1 VTFTEV
7 GAGTV
12 VLRYPVLDVSV
23 GLVVGGESALVV
35 DTLAN
40 DEQAAELLA
49 EVRRITHLPL
59 HAVNT
64 HHHFDHCYGN
74 AYLAGHGATLWAQQE
89 AAAAM
94 HRPQHWPGLGL
105 GEPWYPPNLVRRAS
119 TVDLG
124 GRAAELAFLGR
135 GHTVGDLLVFVPDA
149 DVVFAGDLVEES
161 GPPQFDD
168 AYPLDW
174 PDTLTAL
181 GARLGP
187 HTSVVPGH
195 GRPVDRAFVAAQ
207 HALHA
212 TLDWLIRDG
221 ESAAAPIDR
230 VAARSPFDPATSRTA
245 IQRGYDHL
253 GGKAL

>member
-1 VTFTEV
+1 VTFAEI
-7 GAGTV
+7 GAGV
-12 VLRYPVLDVSV
+12 FVLRYPVLDVSI
-23 GLVVGGESALVV
+23 GLIVGGESALVV

-40 DEQAAELLA
+40 DAQAAELLT

-74 AYLAGHGATLWAQQE
+74 AYLAAHGATLWAQQE
-89 AAAAM
+89 AVTAM
-94 HRPQHWPGLGL
+94 HAPQHWPGLEL
-105 GEPWYPPNLVRRAS
+105 GEPCYPPNLVRQAS

-124 GRAAELAFLGR
+124 DRVAELKFLGH
-135 GHTVGDLLVFVPDA
+135 GHTAGDLVVLAADA

-181 GARLGP
+181 STHLGP
-187 HTSVVPGH
+187 HTTVIPGH
-195 GRPVDRAFVAAQ
+195 GKPVDHAFVAAQ

-221 ESAAAPIDR
+221 EADAAPIDR
-230 VAARSPFDPATSRTA
+230 VVAHSPFDPDTSRIA

-253 GGKAL
+253 AGKAL